1 MVVEDHPVNRKFVG
15 ILLEKMGCQV
25 TFCEN
30 GQLGVEAAERNMF
43 DLILMDVHMPVMD
56 GLTATRTIRA
66 MTGPIAQVPI
76 IVLSADVM
84 NDAKE
89 KALAAGV
96 NDFVSKPVQASQLQ
110 AVMQKCLVAAPAATS
125 PATAQPQ

>member
-1 MVVEDHPVNRKFVG
+1 
-15 ILLEKMGCQV
+15 
-25 TFCEN
+25 
-30 GQLGVEAAERNMF
+30 MF

-66 MTGPIAQVPI
+66 MQGPISQVPI

-84 NDAKE
+84 NEAKD

-96 NDFVSKPVQASQLQ
+96 NDFVSKPVQAAQLQ
-110 AVMQKCLVAAPAATS
+110 AVMQKCLAPTAAATQT
-125 PATAQPQ
+125 ATPDAASAA